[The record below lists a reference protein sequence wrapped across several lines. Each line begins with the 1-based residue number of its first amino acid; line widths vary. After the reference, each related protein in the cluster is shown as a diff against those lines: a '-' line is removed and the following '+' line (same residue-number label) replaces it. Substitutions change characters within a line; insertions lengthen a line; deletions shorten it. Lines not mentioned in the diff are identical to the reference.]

1 MLISFFFLFQECCC
15 GLCDRPCGWRWSG
28 PAFVGHHQNGQKIP
42 WRREPLCFIGFSEL
56 TKVFCLVG
64 RKLLYY
70 SYLVYCKPFNVLF
83 RGSLAGA
90 AKNVAKLQVLFETRK
105 FFAIFFSTFFSE
117 APRLS
122 GPRRTVCAL
131 AGPPSQKRVQS
142 YTFPPFPPN
151 ISPKKFTKTM
161 FSSIDLTFVCN
172 CQNCISG
179 ILFMQYPV
187 YSEDKAKLPKTTRT
201 DLQSRQNLN
210 KKSGQAHWKIKMRS
224 RKLIKRSPSFL
235 PPDLI
240 PTEIKRATIAPPNRI
255 L

>member
-1 MLISFFFLFQECCC
+1 MFHWIFRIDQGVL
-15 GLCDRPCGWRWSG
+15 PY
-28 PAFVGHHQNGQKIP
+28 
-42 WRREPLCFIGFSEL
+42 
-56 TKVFCLVG
+56 G

-83 RGSLAGA
+83 RDSLAGA

-151 ISPKKFTKTM
+151 IFPKKFTKTM
-161 FSSIDLTFVCN
+161 FSSIYLTSVCN
-172 CQNCISG
+172 CQNCIPHT
-179 ILFMQYPV
+179 IFTQRPL
-187 YSEDKAKLPKTTRT
+187 YSIDKAKSQK
-201 DLQSRQNLN
+201 
-210 KKSGQAHWKIKMRS
+210 
-224 RKLIKRSPSFL
+224 
-235 PPDLI
+235 
-240 PTEIKRATIAPPNRI
+240 
-255 L
+255 